1 MVRQFLLDVDG
12 GEPESEE
19 GVHAICS
26 ASSSKRWLNCT
37 PSARLQLRYPSK
49 NSIYAQ
55 EGTYVHSLC
64 EFKLKSY
71 YHLEDNLERP
81 YDPQFHSMKAENNSF
96 IFEKLVIDEEK
107 RLTKAYGNAQV
118 LVEER
123 LDFSNIVP
131 DGFGTGDAVVVSS
144 EELHIF
150 DYKNGEGVFVE
161 ADHNTQMMLYA
172 LGAINM
178 FDNEFKTIY
187 MTIVQPNLDNIKTF
201 TMSKDELVAWGN
213 EIKPIA
219 EKAYKGEGESVP
231 GEWCTFCAARYDCRA
246 RMNYWRKKG

>member
-19 GVHAICS
+19 GGHAICS

-64 EFKLKSY
+64 EFKLKTY
-71 YHLEDNLERP
+71 FHLEDNLEKP
-81 YDPQFHSMKAENNSF
+81 YDPQFHSEKAEKNSN
-96 IFEKLVIDEEK
+96 IFTNLVISEWL
-107 RLTKAYGNAQV
+107 RLSGAHV

-131 DGFGTGDAVVVSS
+131 DGFGTGDAVVIGS

-178 FDNEFKTIY
+178 FDNDFKTIH

>member
-12 GEPESEE
+12 GEPESS
-19 GVHAICS
+19 GGHAICS

-55 EGTYVHSLC
+55 EGTYVHELC
-64 EFKLKSY
+64 EYKLKTY
-71 YHLEDNLERP
+71 YHLEQMDRP
-81 YDPQFHSMKAENNSF
+81 YNAEFHSMKAENNSDTF
-96 IFEKLVIDEEK
+96 ANLVIQEEA
-107 RLTKAYGNAQV
+107 RLTKAYGQAEV

-178 FDNEFKTIY
+178 FDDDFKTVS
-187 MTIVQPNLDNIKTF
+187 MTIVQPNLNNIKTF
-201 TMSKDELVAWGN
+201 KMSKNELIAWGN
-213 EIKPIA
+213 KIKPIA
-219 EKAYKGEGESVP
+219 ERAYKGEGESVP